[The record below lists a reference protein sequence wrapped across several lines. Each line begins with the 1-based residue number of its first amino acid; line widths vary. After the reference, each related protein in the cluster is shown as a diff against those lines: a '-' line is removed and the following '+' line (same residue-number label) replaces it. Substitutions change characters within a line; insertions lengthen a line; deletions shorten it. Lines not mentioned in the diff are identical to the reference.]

1 MAKRILVVDDDVYIR
16 EIYVEVLKHAG
27 YEVDNAED
35 GEIALVKLT
44 EGGYDLVLLDVIMP
58 HKNGIEVLDELFKN
72 PPTKKNGPVVLLT
85 NSVEDPMIEKA
96 KEKGVTGWAIKVDLA
111 PPELLSLVK
120 KHIEGQ

>member
-35 GEIALVKLT
+35 GEVALTKLK

-58 HKNGIEVLDELFKN
+58 HKNGIEVLNELFKSS
-72 PPTKKNGPVVLLT
+72 PAKKNGPIILLT

-96 KEKGVTGWAIKVDLA
+96 QEKGVTGWAIKVDLA
-111 PPELLSLVK
+111 PPELLRLVK
-120 KHIEGQ
+120 NTLGG